1 MEEQH
6 LQGLEDDGP
15 VAVSR
20 YTVEVLRS
28 PSVPCAQRE
37 DAMTAAKER
46 GAYDAGRGYLS
57 RSETS
62 AAAVLRRLRTQLPEG
77 PLIGLLLGP
86 VAGLVIWWLPL
97 GLESVAHRA
106 IAILGLMLIYW
117 MTEALDHGLTALLGC
132 LLFWL
137 LHVAPPAVD
146 IRALAPPHHGLC

>member
-57 RSETS
+57 RSET
-62 AAAVLRRLRTQLPEG
+62 ATTAAVLRRLRAQLPEG

-86 VAGLVIWWLPL
+86 VAGLVIWWLLL

-106 IAILGLMLIYW
+106 MLSSVSCSS
-117 MTEALDHGLTALLGC
+117 TG
-132 LLFWL
+132 
-137 LHVAPPAVD
+137 
-146 IRALAPPHHGLC
+146 